1 MELERYFQAEA
12 EAINRVLRSM
22 GVDAGVERTLDLPG
36 YVGYVVA
43 LGVRT
48 RPEELGRVKRKLD
61 EELLRLR
68 GLHGLPMSVPTRIC
82 DMPPMLEVEHPQPR
96 ELAWAGR
103 PAPSRSG
110 AQGAAQRALALV
122 GRSYA
127 PRLANEYVNFEVSPH
142 VLIAGTSG
150 SGKSTLANGL
160 ISSYAAQVRPSQAH
174 FLFVDLKNE
183 DFLPYKDLP
192 HTLAWAGVRE
202 EAGAVLALAEGELQA
217 RIREPGRARTP
228 WFLVIDEL
236 ATLMRERGERER
248 LVAFMETARSKGMHV
263 IACVQE
269 PTKETIGSHAN
280 WSVRFVGA
288 VTTVDGARF
297 AAGRGGSGAHELPT
311 GAGAFLRIQG
321 RTMRRVQ
328 TYNCRAEDVAAG
340 VAAAVAAHGRGRL
353 VELEPNAQ
361 WTMDNAQES
370 GGGGG
375 GVDFA
380 RLAELVALARPE
392 YERQVA
398 EQGRLVN
405 QAELIR
411 AMFGVGA
418 STGGANRKWL
428 ERVVQVLA
436 GEGSAARALSL
447 PWVVAVRS
455 EE

>member
-1 MELERYFQAEA
+1 MDDYEGYFEA
-12 EAINRVLRSM
+12 ERRTINRVLRAM
-22 GVDAGVERTLDLPG
+22 GVDAGVERVLDLPG
-36 YVGYVVA
+36 YVAYVVG
-43 LGVRT
+43 LGVGT
-48 RPEELGRVKRKLD
+48 RPEELGRVKRKVD

-68 GLHGLPMSVPTRIC
+68 GIHGLPMSVPTRLC
-82 DMPPMLEVEHPQPR
+82 DMPAMIEVEHPQPR
-96 ELAWAGR
+96 ELAWGNR
-103 PAPSRSG
+103 PAPSQAA
-110 AQGAAQRALALV
+110 AQGTLALV

-127 PRLANEYVNFEVSPH
+127 PRLANEYVNFDVTPH

-160 ISSYAAQVRPSQAH
+160 ISSLVSQVRPSRGQ

-183 DFLPYKDLP
+183 DFLPYRDLP

-236 ATLMRERGERER
+236 ATLMREKAERER

-288 VTTVDGARF
+288 VTTVDGARY

-311 GAGAFLRIQG
+311 GSGAFLRVQG
-321 RTMRRVQ
+321 ATLRRIQ
-328 TYNCRAEDVAAG
+328 TYNCRPEDVAAT
-340 VAAAVAAHGRGRL
+340 VAAAVATYGPGRMVALAGL
-353 VELEPNAQ
+353 GGL
-361 WTMDNAQES
+361 
-370 GGGGG
+370 GGGAGEQG
-375 GVDFA
+375 GVDPV
-380 RLAELVALARPE
+380 RLAHLVGMARPE

-398 EQGRLVN
+398 ESGRVVN
-405 QAELIR
+405 QAALIR

-428 ERVVQVLA
+428 ERVL
-436 GEGSAARALSL
+436 GELQREGERRSGSKVIRMFG
-447 PWVVAVRS
+447 
-455 EE
+455 